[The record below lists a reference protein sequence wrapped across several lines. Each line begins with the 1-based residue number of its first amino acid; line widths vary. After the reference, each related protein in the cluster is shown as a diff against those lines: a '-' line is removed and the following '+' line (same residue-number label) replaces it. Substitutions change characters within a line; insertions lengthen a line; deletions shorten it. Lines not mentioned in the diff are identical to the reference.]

1 MDIMAFETKEE
12 LLEKY
17 LKMDKPKCPH
27 CDVDMTLWEIPP
39 FSFSDGL
46 GWGTP
51 YMFVCFND
59 DCPSYKKGWD
69 HLRET
74 MEAPASYRCY
84 VEPGRKIFEYMPVFS
99 PVGATGGKLDDEVLI
114 REEAKKEL
122 MKQTFSVLTD
132 YYISKD
138 WDEILK
144 ICLDAKIPPKARL
157 KAAQM
162 VGEIGDADA
171 AEHLINHKFPTPVL
185 QEGVEKAIEQLHER
199 HYTREC
205 PYCAEIIKKRAILCK
220 HCNKEVSRA

>member
-1 MDIMAFETKEE
+1 MAFETKEE

-27 CDVDMTLWEIPP
+27 CDADMTLWEVPP
-39 FSFSDGL
+39 FSFGDGL

-59 DCPSYKKGWD
+59 ECSSYKKGWD
-69 HLRET
+69 HLKET

-84 VEPGRKIFEYMPVFS
+84 VEPGQKNFEYMPVFS
-99 PVGATGGKLDDEVLI
+99 PMGATGGKLDNEVLI

-122 MKQTFSVLTD
+122 LKQTFSVLTD

-144 ICLDAKIPPKARL
+144 ICLDSRIPPKARL

-162 VGEIGDADA
+162 VGELGDADA
-171 AEHLINHKFPTPVL
+171 VEHLINHKFPTPVL
-185 QEGVEKAIEQLHER
+185 QEGVKKAIDQLHER

-205 PYCAEIIKKRAILCK
+205 PYCAEIIKKRATLCK
-220 HCNKEVSRA
+220 HCGKEVSRV

>member
-1 MDIMAFETKEE
+1 MAFETKEE

-17 LKMDKPKCPH
+17 LKLDKPRCPH
-27 CDVDMTLWEIPP
+27 CDVEMTLWEVPP
-39 FSFSDGL
+39 FSFGDGL

-59 DCPSYKKGWD
+59 ECPSYKKGWD
-69 HLRET
+69 HLKET

-84 VEPGRKIFEYMPVFS
+84 VEPGQKNFEYMPVFS

-144 ICLDAKIPPKARL
+144 ICLDAKIPSKARL

-162 VGEIGDADA
+162 VGELGDADA
-171 AEHLINHKFPTPVL
+171 VEHLINHKFPTPVL
-185 QEGVEKAIEQLHER
+185 QEGVKKAIEQLHER

-205 PYCAEIIKKRAILCK
+205 PYCAEIIKKRAKVCK
-220 HCNKEVSRA
+220 HCNKEISRA